1 MIHTTIGTVTTRWMM
16 ICGMSVPSRFS
27 HWNSRKSG
35 IRKERPG
42 VMRAI
47 MMTMADFSAF
57 RRAMPYPAGTPI
69 SSARSV
75 AAPVTST
82 EFQR

>member
-1 MIHTTIGTVTTRWMM
+1 M
-16 ICGMSVPSRFS
+16 ICGISVPSRFS

-35 IRKERPG
+35 MRKDSPG

-47 MMTMADFSAF
+47 MMTIADFSAF

-69 SSARSV
+69 KSARSV
-75 AAPVTST
+75 ALPVTSS